1 MQQQQPPT
9 VRATANDEMPGIG
22 DYVSIVR
29 KRRRLMFMIGL
40 PIVALGGLLALGL
53 PDIYRASGLIEIEGA
68 ENVRQNV
75 TNPTLQDTIARASD
89 EPLYADQYVQSLST
103 QVLNDQNLSQLLAK
117 HQLYEDQAADP
128 KSALKRLRKD
138 IEVDMVTVPILDPE
152 SGREREVVTAFTVSY
167 DNRDPQRAFQGA
179 TWLTDAFL
187 EGNRQDR
194 RNYAAGTAKF
204 FASEAERMRKRVGE
218 LEGRLAEFKAK
229 NIGQLPEL
237 SGMNMSSMDRA
248 ENEINSVESQLQ
260 GLRRERVFL
269 VAQLQQARSTGPE
282 TASVNALEAEYKQRL
297 ATYDPNHPDLIS
309 LRRQID
315 MMRSGGSPT
324 GMTLRQQVQQQRSI
338 LAEARQRY
346 GEDHPDIKRIQR
358 NIDSL
363 EARIKSGESAD
374 STLAADSPMAVQL
387 QTQLNAT
394 DMQIAALQARGLELR
409 RKMTD
414 LETRMTSAP
423 QVERDFQAVTRDLAS
438 ARAKFEDLLKRQ
450 MDSEVSEAAIAG
462 GTADKFHV
470 KAKAILPDKPAKPQ
484 RIAIFAVAVAFSL
497 IAALS
502 SIVFAQ
508 LIDPTV
514 RGVRDIRDILD
525 VTPLTAVP
533 VIERPGRNPH
543 RKLRW
548 GFASKAAVALLAVGW
563 AAAHIH
569 SLARVIH

>member
-1 MQQQQPPT
+1 MQQQPT
-9 VRATANDEMPGIG
+9 IAPADEVPNFG
-22 DYVSIVR
+22 DYIGIVR
-29 KRRRLMFMIGL
+29 KRQRLLFMVGL
-40 PIVALGGLLALGL
+40 PILALGGLLALGL
-53 PDIYRASGLIEIEGA
+53 PDIYRASALIEIEAA
-68 ENVRQNV
+68 ENVRQS
-75 TNPTLQDTIARASD
+75 TNPTLQDSIARQSD

-103 QVLNDQNLSQLLAK
+103 QVLSDQNLSRLLAA
-117 HQLYEDQAADP
+117 HQLYADQADDP
-128 KSALKRLRKD
+128 KGTIKRLRTD
-138 IEVDMVTVPILDPE
+138 IDVDMVTVPILDPE

-167 DNRDPQRAFQGA
+167 DNRDPQRSYLGA
-179 TWLTDAFL
+179 TWLTNAFL
-187 EGNRQDR
+187 ESNREDR

-218 LEGRLAEFKAK
+218 LEGKLAEFKAK
-229 NIGQLPEL
+229 NVGQLPEL

-269 VAQLQQARSTGPE
+269 VAQLQQARSSGPE
-282 TASVNALEAEYKQRL
+282 TTSLSALENEYKQKL
-297 ATYDPNHPDLIS
+297 AIYDPNHPDLIS

-315 MMRSGGSPT
+315 MMRTGGSPT
-324 GMTLRQQVQQQRSI
+324 GMTLRQQVAQQRSI

-358 NIDSL
+358 NVDSL
-363 EARIKSGESAD
+363 EARIKAGESAD

-394 DMQIAALQARGLELR
+394 DTQIAALQSRGLELR

-414 LETRMTSAP
+414 LETRMTAAP
-423 QVERDFQAVTRDLAS
+423 QVEREFQAVSRDLAS

-450 MDSEVSEAAIAG
+450 MDAEVSESAIAG

-470 KAKAILPDKPAKPQ
+470 KSKAVLPDKPAKPQ
-484 RIAIFAVAVAFSL
+484 RIAIFAVAIALALV
-497 IAALS
+497 AALS

-508 LIDPTV
+508 VLDPTV
-514 RGVRDIRDILD
+514 RGVRDIRDILE

-533 VIERPGRNPH
+533 VIEQSGRNPH

-548 GFASKAAVALLAVGW
+548 AFAAKAAAVLIAVGW
-563 AAAHIH
+563 SAVHFIH
-569 SLARVIH
+569 

>member
-1 MQQQQPPT
+1 MQQHPT
-9 VRATANDEMPGIG
+9 PQFPADETPGFG
-22 DYVSIVR
+22 DYLGIVR
-29 KRRRLMFMIGL
+29 KRKRLLFLIGL
-40 PIVALGGLLALGL
+40 PIVALGGLAALIL
-53 PDIYRASGLIEIEGA
+53 PDIYRSSALIEIEGS
-68 ENVRQNV
+68 ENGRQSSS
-75 TNPTLQDTIARASD
+75 TDTTLQDSIARQSD

-103 QVLNDQNLSQLLAK
+103 AVLSNENLSKLLAK
-117 HQLYEDQAADP
+117 EQLYDDQKDDP
-128 KSALKRLRKD
+128 KSALKRLSKD
-138 IEVDMVTVPILDPE
+138 VKIDMVTVPILDPE

-167 DNRDPQRAFQGA
+167 DNLDPQRAYVGA
-179 TWLTDAFL
+179 KWLTQAFL

-194 RNYAAGTAKF
+194 RSYASGTAKF

-218 LEGRLAEFKAK
+218 LEGKLAEFKSK
-229 NIGQLPEL
+229 NAGQLPDLNE
-237 SGMNMSSMDRA
+237 MNMNSMDRA
-248 ENEINSVESQLQ
+248 ENEVNSVESQLQ

-282 TASVNALEAEYKQRL
+282 TNSVNALEAEYKQKS
-297 ATYDPNHPDLIS
+297 AIYDPNHPDMIS

-324 GMTLRQQVQQQRSI
+324 GMTLRQQVQQQKSI

-358 NIDSL
+358 NIESL

-374 STLAADSPMAVQL
+374 ATLASDSPMAVQL

-394 DMQIAALQARGLELR
+394 DTQIAAMQQRGLELR

-414 LETRMTSAP
+414 LESRMSSSP
-423 QVERDFQAVTRDLAS
+423 QVEKEYTAVTRDLDS
-438 ARAKFEDLLKRQ
+438 ARAKFQDLLKRQ
-450 MDSEVSEAAIAG
+450 MDAEVSESAIAN

-470 KAKAILPDKPAKPQ
+470 KSDPSLPDKPAKPQ
-484 RIAIFAVAVAFSL
+484 RIAILAVAIAFAMVA
-497 IAALS
+497 AMS

-508 LIDPTV
+508 LLDPTV

-533 VIERPGRNPH
+533 VIERTGRNPH
-543 RKLRW
+543 RKMRW
-548 GFASKAAVALLAVGW
+548 AFSRAAAVVLIVVGG
-563 AAAHIH
+563 AAAFIIH
-569 SLARVIH
+569 

>member
-1 MQQQQPPT
+1 MQQHPT
-9 VRATANDEMPGIG
+9 IVPGPADEMPGFG
-22 DYVSIVR
+22 DYVNILR
-29 KRRRLMFMIGL
+29 KRKRLLFLVGL
-40 PIVALGGLLALGL
+40 PILALGGLLALGL
-53 PDIYRASGLIEIEGA
+53 PDIYNSSGLIEIEGA
-68 ENVRQNV
+68 ENARQGN
-75 TNPTLQDTIARASD
+75 NPNITLQDSIARQSD

-103 QVLNDQNLSQLLAK
+103 AVLSDKNLSQLLAK
-117 HQLYEDQAADP
+117 QQLYEDQAEDP
-128 KSALKRLRKD
+128 KGAIQRLRKD
-138 IEVDMVTVPILDPE
+138 IRVDMVTVPILDPE
-152 SGREREVVTAFTVSY
+152 SGREREIVTAFTVGY
-167 DNRDPQRAFQGA
+167 DNRDPQRAYQGA
-179 TWLTDAFL
+179 AWLTQAFL

-194 RNYAAGTAKF
+194 RSYAAGNAKF
-204 FASEAERMRKRVGE
+204 FAAEADRMRKHVGE
-218 LEGRLAEFKAK
+218 LEGKLADFKAK

-237 SGMNMSSMDRA
+237 AGLNMTSMDRA
-248 ENEINSVESQLQ
+248 ENEINSTESQLQ

-282 TASVNALEAEYKQRL
+282 TTSLQTLENEYKQKL

-324 GMTLRQQVQQQRSI
+324 GMTLKQQVAQQRSI

-374 STLAADSPMAVQL
+374 TTLASDSPMAVQL

-394 DMQIAALQARGLELR
+394 DTQIAALQARGLELR

-414 LETRMTSAP
+414 LEGRMSASP
-423 QVERDFQAVTRDLAS
+423 QVERDYQTVSRDLAS
-438 ARAKFEDLLKRQ
+438 ARSKFEELLRRQ
-450 MDSEVSEAAIAG
+450 MDAEVSEAAIAG
-462 GTADKFHV
+462 GTADKFHI
-470 KAKAILPDKPAKPQ
+470 KARPVLPDKPAKPQ
-484 RIAIFAVAVAFSL
+484 RIAIFAIAFAL
-497 IAALS
+497 AMIAAVT

-508 LIDPTV
+508 MLDPTV

-525 VTPLTAVP
+525 ITPLTAVP

-543 RKLRW
+543 RKMRW
-548 GFASKAAVALLAVGW
+548 AFSRATAGAGS
-563 AAAHIH
+563 
-569 SLARVIH
+569 

>member
-1 MQQQQPPT
+1 MQQQPPI
-9 VRATANDEMPGIG
+9 AHAAANDEMPGLG

-29 KRRRLMFMIGL
+29 KRRRLMLMIGL

-53 PDIYRASGLIEIEGA
+53 PDIYRSSGLIEIEGA

-75 TNPTLQDTIARASD
+75 TNPTLQDTIARSSD

-103 QVLNDQNLSQLLAK
+103 QVLSDQNLSRLLAQ
-117 HQLYEDQAADP
+117 HQLYEDQKEDP
-128 KSALKRLRKD
+128 KGAVKRLRKD
-138 IEVDMVTVPILDPE
+138 IDVEMVTVSILDPE
-152 SGREREVVTAFTVSY
+152 SGREREVVTAFTVNY

-194 RNYAAGTAKF
+194 RNYASGTAKF
-204 FASEAERMRKRVGE
+204 FANEAERMRKRVGE
-218 LEGRLAEFKAK
+218 LESKLAEFKAK

-237 SGMNMSSMDRA
+237 SGMNMNSMDRA

-269 VAQLQQARSTGPE
+269 VAQLQSARSTGPE
-282 TASVNALEAEYKQRL
+282 TASVNALEAEYKQKL
-297 ATYDPNHPDLIS
+297 ATYDPTHPDLIA

-358 NIDSL
+358 NIESL

-374 STLAADSPMAVQL
+374 STLASDSPMAVQL

-394 DMQIAALQARGLELR
+394 DTQIGALQARGLELR

-414 LETRMTSAP
+414 LEGRMTSAP
-423 QVERDFQAVTRDLAS
+423 QVEREFQAVTRDLTS

-450 MDSEVSEAAIAG
+450 MDAEVSEAAIAG

-470 KAKAILPDKPAKPQ
+470 KAKPIQPDKPAKPQ
-484 RIAIFAVAVAFSL
+484 RIAIFAVAVAFAF

-548 GFASKAAVALLAVGW
+548 AFASKAAVALIAVGW
-563 AAAHIH
+563 AATHFIY
-569 SLARVIH
+569 

>member
-1 MQQQQPPT
+1 MQQPT
-9 VRATANDEMPGIG
+9 ITPAPADELPGFG
-22 DYVSIVR
+22 DYTSIVR
-29 KRRRLMFMIGL
+29 KRKRLLFLVGL
-40 PIVALGGLLALGL
+40 PILALGGLLALGL
-53 PDIYRASGLIEIEGA
+53 PDIYTSSGLIEIEQAESGRGA
-68 ENVRQNV
+68 APG
-75 TNPTLQDTIARASD
+75 TTLQDSIARESD

-103 QVLNDQNLSQLLAK
+103 AVLSDKNLSQLLAK
-117 HQLYEDQAADP
+117 QQLYEDQAEDP
-128 KSALKRLRKD
+128 KGAIKRLRKD
-138 IEVDMVTVPILDPE
+138 IRVDMVTVPILDPE
-152 SGREREVVTAFTVSY
+152 SGREREVVTAFTVGY
-167 DNRDPQRAFQGA
+167 DNRDPQRAYQGA
-179 TWLTDAFL
+179 LWLTNAFL

-194 RNYAAGTAKF
+194 RSYAAGNAKF
-204 FASEAERMRKRVGE
+204 FAGEAERMRKRVGE
-218 LEGRLAEFKAK
+218 LESKLAEFKAK

-237 SGMNMSSMDRA
+237 TGLNMNSMDRA
-248 ENEINSVESQLQ
+248 ENEINSIESQLQ

-282 TASVNALEAEYKQRL
+282 TNSLSALEAEYKQKL

-324 GMTLRQQVQQQRSI
+324 GMTLRQQVAQQRSI

-374 STLAADSPMAVQL
+374 TTLASDSPMAVQL

-394 DMQIAALQARGLELR
+394 DTQIAALQSRGLELR

-414 LETRMTSAP
+414 LESRMSASP
-423 QVERDFQAVTRDLAS
+423 QVERDYATVTRDLTS
-438 ARAKFEDLLKRQ
+438 ARSKFEELLRRQ
-450 MDSEVSEAAIAG
+450 MDAEVSEAAIAG

-470 KAKAILPDKPAKPQ
+470 KSRPQLPDKPDKPK
-484 RIAIFAVAVAFSL
+484 RIAIFAISFALAL
-497 IAALS
+497 ICAATA
-502 SIVFAQ
+502 IVFSQ
-508 LIDPTV
+508 MLDPTV

-543 RKLRW
+543 RKMRW
-548 GFASKAAVALLAVGW
+548 AFSR
-563 AAAHIH
+563 AAAGAG
-569 SLARVIH
+569 S

>member
-1 MQQQQPPT
+1 MQQQQQPT
-9 VRATANDEMPGIG
+9 ITQGPADELPGFG
-22 DYVSIVR
+22 DYASIIR
-29 KRRRLMFMIGL
+29 KRKRLLFMVGL
-40 PIVALGGLLALGL
+40 PIVALGALLALGL
-53 PDIYRASGLIEIEGA
+53 PDIFRSQGLIEIEGA
-68 ENVRQNV
+68 ENIRQSAANG
-75 TNPTLQDTIARASD
+75 TLQDTIARASD

-103 QVLNDQNLSQLLAK
+103 SVLSDKNLAQLLAK
-117 HQLYEDQAADP
+117 YRLYDDQAEDP
-128 KSALKRLRKD
+128 KGALQRLRKD
-138 IEVDMVTVPILDPE
+138 IGVDMVTVPILDPE

-167 DNRDPQRAFQGA
+167 DNRDPQRAYQGA
-179 TWLTDAFL
+179 AWLTNAFL

-194 RNYAAGTAKF
+194 RSYASGNAKF
-204 FASEAERMRKRVGE
+204 FAAEAERMRQRVSE
-218 LEGRLAEFKAK
+218 LEAKLADFKAK

-237 SGMNMSSMDRA
+237 TELNMSSMDRA
-248 ENEINSVESQLQ
+248 ENEINSIESQLQ

-282 TASVNALEAEYKQRL
+282 TASLQALENEYKQKL

-315 MMRSGGSPT
+315 MMRAGGSPT

-358 NIDSL
+358 NIESL

-394 DMQIAALQARGLELR
+394 DTQIAALQTRGVELR
-409 RKMTD
+409 KKMTE
-414 LETRMTSAP
+414 LETRMSASP
-423 QVERDFQAVTRDLAS
+423 QVEREYQTVTRDLAS
-438 ARAKFEDLLKRQ
+438 ARSKFEELLRRQ
-450 MDSEVSEAAIAG
+450 MDAEVSEAAIAG
-462 GTADKFHV
+462 GTADKFHI
-470 KAKAILPDKPAKPQ
+470 KSKPGLPDKPAKPQ
-484 RIAIFAVAVAFSL
+484 RIAIFAVAFVL
-497 IAALS
+497 ALMIGATS
-502 SIVFAQ
+502 MVFAQ
-508 LIDPTV
+508 LLDPTV

-548 GFASKAAVALLAVGW
+548 GFSRATAGAGS
-563 AAAHIH
+563 
-569 SLARVIH
+569 